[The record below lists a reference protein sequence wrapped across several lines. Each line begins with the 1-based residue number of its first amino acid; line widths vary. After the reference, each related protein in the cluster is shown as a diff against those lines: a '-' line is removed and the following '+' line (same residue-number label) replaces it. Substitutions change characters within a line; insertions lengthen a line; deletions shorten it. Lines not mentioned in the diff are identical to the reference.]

1 MQILDRSIALGILLT
16 SGYGMAASGDDEKIL
31 TVRAVSEPSP
41 EIAQLIDKIAQ
52 PVIVRVASGVT
63 FRELIV
69 RQCGGVT
76 ESYIELIKDKPEF
89 KKSGLDGPLEEG
101 EIPLPACLYYFKP
114 FDAARVTV
122 RTGDTAYGL
131 YRMKTGGGGTE
142 SELVEF
148 FGEPIEDLSKLK
160 PGKELPIAAVSLP
173 VSLPIRP
180 GSEALIEE
188 FRRIDPQ
195 GLTVREA
202 RSVEGEI
209 VMGMSTGEIAASDD
223 CETPS
228 APMNA
233 KAVYEAYRFSKELSE
248 DEDINV
254 DGGRANIAIVDN
266 GFFGALSNTP
276 ADKAFDGSP
285 FRRKYFKADSEYTL
299 AQVIRLDKVLQPI
312 NYSYGLKPDLES
324 GHGTHVTGIVLGGP
338 DLEPYFD
345 RMRSEPWASIAII
358 NIGLGARSLIK
369 GSHELLLAQLRDDNR
384 YRVVN
389 LSITHDGLLDRN
401 VRNNYQN
408 LFSLAENT
416 LFVVAAG
423 NDVGK
428 DVVDKAII
436 PAALGGA
443 GVPNVITVAAIDGKH
458 KLTKFSNVGQNAVDM
473 AAPGCEVRS
482 WISNSKEIVAMSG
495 TSQATPA
502 VTNEAALQLS
512 LAINAKAATLKNRAI
527 SSGDL
532 LPESERGKT
541 VYEVSANP
549 VRSLFLFKDYLDV
562 QDGDSVRSLLGEIVN
577 MPPLTCLVAHG
588 KARKKVEDMFSI
600 KRAEGKSYFFGGMGI
615 GRIQPPCL
623 VVDEGQAGI
632 SFVATHEV
640 LSTGEVVKMGT
651 PLEKVWP
658 VERVINFVARTPID
672 ELR

>member
-1 MQILDRSIALGILLT
+1 MQILDRRIEMGIILT
-16 SGYGMAASGDDEKIL
+16 FGCGMAFSGNDERIL

-41 EIAQLIDKIAQ
+41 EVAQLIDKIAQ
-52 PVIVRVASGVT
+52 PVTVPVASGVT
-63 FRELIV
+63 LRELIV

-76 ESYIELIKDKPEF
+76 DSYIELIKDKPEF
-89 KKSGLDGPLEEG
+89 KASGLDGPLEKG
-101 EIPLPACLYYFKP
+101 VIPLPACLYYFKP
-114 FDAARVTV
+114 FNAPQVTV
-122 RTGDTAYGL
+122 RSGDTAYDL
-131 YRMKTGGGGTE
+131 YRMKTGGGGTQ

-148 FGEPIEDLSKLK
+148 FGTPIEDLNKLT
-160 PGKELPIAAVSLP
+160 PGKKLPIPAVSLP
-173 VSLPIRP
+173 VSLAMRP

-223 CETPS
+223 CDTPS
-228 APMNA
+228 EPMNA
-233 KAVYEAYRFSKELSE
+233 KAVYEAYRFSKELAQ
-248 DEDINV
+248 DEEINV
-254 DGGRANIAIVDN
+254 AGGRANLAIVDN

-276 ADKAFDGSP
+276 AAKAFDGSP
-285 FRRKYFKADSEYTL
+285 FRRKYFKADSDYTL
-299 AQVIRLDKVLQPI
+299 AQVIKLDRVLQPI

-324 GHGTHVTGIVLGGP
+324 GHGTHVVGIALGGP
-338 DLEPYFD
+338 GLEPYFD
-345 RMRSEPWASIAII
+345 RMGSEPWASVAIL
-358 NIGLGARSLIK
+358 NIGVGARNLIK

-401 VRNNYQN
+401 VRSNYQN
-408 LFSLAENT
+408 LFALAENT

-423 NDVGK
+423 NDGGK

-443 GVPNVITVAAIDGKH
+443 GIPNVITVAAIDGNH
-458 KLTKFSNVGQNAVDM
+458 RLTKFSNVGQNAVDM
-473 AAPGCEVRS
+473 AAPGCEVKS
-482 WISNSKEIVAMSG
+482 WISNSNEIVAMSG
-495 TSQATPA
+495 TSQATPS

-512 LAINAKAATLKNRAI
+512 LAINAKAITLKNRAI

-562 QDGDSVRSLLGEIVN
+562 QEGDSIRSLLGEIIN
-577 MPPLTCLVAHG
+577 MPPVTCLVAHG

-600 KRAEGKSYFFGGMGI
+600 KRTEGKSYFFGGMGI

-632 SFVATHEV
+632 SFSATHEIS
-640 LSTGEVVKMGT
+640 STGEVIELGA

-658 VERVINFVARTPID
+658 VESVRNFVARTPID